1 MIDWSKQKSSIFL
14 NAEIRRL
21 FWSIGKFIIENFRE
35 NNLSEYG
42 AKIIATLSQQLT
54 EKYGK
59 GYSYSALTRMSK
71 VAEVI
76 AEQNIATLSQ
86 QLIWSHL
93 IEISAIKS
101 EIQRDFYALMCIQ
114 SKWGIRELRNQ
125 IDKILF

>member
-1 MIDWSKQKSSIFL
+1 MKSKDIIIGFSNDLFPSIVSMIERSKQKASIFL
-14 NAEIRRL
+14 NAEISRL
-21 FWSIGKFIIENFRE
+21 YWSIGKFIIENFRE
-35 NNLSEYG
+35 NNRSEYG

-86 QLIWSHL
+86 QLIWSRLEIFMHL
-93 IEISAIKS
+93 SLFKVNE
-101 EIQRDFYALMCIQ
+101 
-114 SKWGIRELRNQ
+114 ELEN
-125 IDKILF
+125 